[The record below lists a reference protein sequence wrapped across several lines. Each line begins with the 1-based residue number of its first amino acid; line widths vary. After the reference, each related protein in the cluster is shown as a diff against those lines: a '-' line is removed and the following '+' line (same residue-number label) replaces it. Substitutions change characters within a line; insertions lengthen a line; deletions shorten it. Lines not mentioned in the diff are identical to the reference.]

1 MSLVTCPN
9 CKEKV
14 DVDSDICPECGYKL
28 FDFEINTHE
37 DTFHDDYS
45 DYVGTTKSTK
55 PVYKL
60 LSFISIF
67 AFIGGMILGLYQV
80 LWSEPPRQEDAGSE
94 AYFLVYFGI
103 GLFIII
109 QILSSIDRSASYKET
124 S

>member
-14 DVDSDICPECGYKL
+14 DVNSDECPFCGFKL

-55 PVYKL
+55 PVYKIL
-60 LSFISIF
+60 TFISIF
-67 AFIGGMILGLYQV
+67 AFIGGMFWGIYEVIL
-80 LWSEPPRQEDAGSE
+80 SATPSEDASTE
-94 AYFLVYFGI
+94 AYFLVYAGI
-103 GLFIII
+103 GLFIIT
-109 QILSSIDRSASYKET
+109 QILSSIDKSSSNQEH
-124 S
+124 

>member
-14 DVDSDICPECGYKL
+14 DVDEDVCPECGYKL

-55 PVYKL
+55 PVYKI

-67 AFIGGMILGLYQV
+67 AFIGGMLLGLYQV
-80 LWSEPPRQEDAGSE
+80 LWAENTTEDAGSE
-94 AYFLVYFGI
+94 AYFLVYVGI
-103 GLFIII
+103 GLFIIT
-109 QILSSIDRSASYKET
+109 QILSSIDRSRSNQEQH
-124 S
+124 